1 MRSVDGM
8 LFLDYLDGLQ
18 ESRSKLS
25 SKVFMSSC
33 LDMKIYDAERYILII
48 AFIVTCLVNSS
59 RVSSDAAASSKS
71 LPTSGCFHHS
81 WWVRQW
87 VYRLLS
93 PVSTIWGI
101 LPWMSAGELEGRVG
115 SYELRTPWFRIFYFS
130 CWGMVQWLVW

>member
-59 RVSSDAAASSKS
+59 RVSSDTAASSKS
-71 LPTSGCFHHS
+71 LPTSGCFQHS

-93 PVSTIWGI
+93 PVSQ
-101 LPWMSAGELEGRVG
+101 SGEYCLG
-115 SYELRTPWFRIFYFS
+115 
-130 CWGMVQWLVW
+130 